1 MKRKFSDEH
10 IIEII
15 KEYDAGVNPIWLVE
29 WGLLIQRWTLKIN
42 AVSGVVSRS
51 IRA

>member
-15 KEYDAGVNPIWLVE
+15 KEFDAGVNPIWLVE
-29 WGLLIQRWTLKIN
+29 WGGANTTVN
-42 AVSGVVSRS
+42 GDD
-51 IRA
+51 

>member
-29 WGLLIQRWTLKIN
+29 WGAANTKMDIED
-42 AVSGVVSRS
+42 
-51 IRA
+51 